1 MTPYLLFQ
9 VPKSDHSSSNHLLVR
24 PIRFQKVHPPLT
36 AHWRSRN
43 CQTTTDEKTPKRR
56 IVFTFYPSVEVTVH
70 LFVRGLS
77 MKVLFARCGICFSRR
92 NRSNLFWFFVRF
104 WNVLPVD
111 CLNIRIFFVVNQLIR
126 LSIRYRLR

>member
-43 CQTTTDEKTPKRR
+43 CQTTTDEKTPKR

-77 MKVLFARCGICFSRR
+77 MKVLLGVESVLAGVVVRICFDFSCDFGM
-92 NRSNLFWFFVRF
+92 SFLLIVW
-104 WNVLPVD
+104 
-111 CLNIRIFFVVNQLIR
+111 NIRIFFVVNQLIR